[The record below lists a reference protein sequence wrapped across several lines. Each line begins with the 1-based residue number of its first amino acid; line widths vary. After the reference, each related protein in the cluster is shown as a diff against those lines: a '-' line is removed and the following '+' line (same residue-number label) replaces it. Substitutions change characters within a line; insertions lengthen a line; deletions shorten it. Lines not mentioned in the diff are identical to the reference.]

1 LRIFPNLS
9 GRRARISE
17 RDDPETR
24 RGLYRENE
32 SADVLFAAGHSV
44 EQKPIIEG
52 LKDPDYRIDGEVF
65 DNYAPKTDRLRN
77 IRGVIKEKIENNQAR
92 NIILN
97 LHDTSATVMEIDNYL
112 LLYPVDG
119 LDKLWFVDRWGE
131 IHYLRGGK
139 R

>member
-1 LRIFPNLS
+1 M
-9 GRRARISE
+9 
-17 RDDPETR
+17 
-24 RGLYRENE
+24 
-32 SADVLFAAGHSV
+32 